1 MPSSSSVTQPEPEAT
16 QGIELPAC
24 ARKPRDPDFEAPASL
39 HAQSKESNPLV
50 LAPPPCPIICPE
62 HERKMR
68 RTSKSC
74 IVPPPR
80 QRQFMGDV
88 VGLKVPDLVTGWKL
102 PRKSSAHRCFL
113 AAGGD
118 VTVEPQPSSLA
129 GANTKCPVRVPAC
142 AGSPTCGPRGENGVL
157 IVSQDDRPAGLVNS
171 RRRYSK
177 ESKPAVNGEDG
188 VLLSEYEED
197 SADAA
202 VRQTVARVRSKNCV
216 LLIVL
221 LVIIIVLAVAG
232 GVGVGFVN
240 KHYTTLTHRMY
251 LESGERIVLNSS
263 VMLLKNYHET
273 LRADARHLL
282 SFVRSSMIGRKPE
295 SIAVVQ
301 STLYLPFFEAWSTW
315 LFSSNVPST
324 HSIYVSMCGE
334 PLANTV
340 DCPFM
345 ALTIVCMPNVLQ
357 AACFYM
363 HSDEVDRSRMIVN
376 RIEVNESGIPRIGA
390 FYKYVPLKVNYA
402 HYQTNNDYGYFLDQD
417 CAASLDG
424 KVHTTLTIRRQI
436 VVGDLVI
443 ICDASGFFERWFQRF
458 EKGLQK
464 KKDSHS
470 VLFVNDGT
478 VLAYDCG
485 APPRHRHVVSPC
497 SMRLVP
503 HKMGDCMAGK
513 ADMIDRIVDTFTVAM
528 QRNKL
533 MKRGGL
539 SKDHVALTE
548 RVGDYI
554 VVYQDFLSFR
564 VGDGEPKTVFIA
576 AYAVPLDT
584 SLGRDG
590 FVQISICVVIIIICM
605 FLLGGVAMVAVNQMM
620 RVVEVISQLSTHAAT
635 YDTKRMRSVLD
646 RQKPGMLARVITSA
660 DIINCEFQHILTNLN
675 AYRPFLPQSLLTKSS
690 YSFSDEPLEP
700 PSLWRSDVALGGSAA
715 DDVVVDEDGVP
726 AKPLPRF
733 HLKNTLEGSVSNPVE
748 NWRLLQRGFHRTKST
763 ILVVSLSNVALD
775 AGESVDAV
783 NLFVQTVLNH
793 AAIANGVVE
802 VIEFQKIVVSF
813 NSHFPVPRHQEKACL
828 CALAIREEFRD
839 RGCSISI
846 GIASGYNY
854 VGTTGTEQ
862 QKARVIMGESVVVA
876 QSLTSLKNYLG
887 CSILATDQVVF
898 EALVTAVA
906 VDVVQLYY
914 EHNHQW
920 VQYGVSEIIGNRYA
934 VLSPDMQLVKSVFKL
949 VRYRQAEEAL
959 EAVRRYVDAAAE
971 RRETPSWPVRRIHA
985 LVERQQLLIRSGYRR
1000 QRLQWQ
1006 ALEGDEIIM
1015 KHLSEENQS
1024 YNSKRQPRLMA
1035 TVSTATVDSLA
1046 TLSTHA
1052 KAAPCEFGFVS
1063 GDVLN
1068 AGSEA
1073 ELARALV
1080 GEQSKL
1086 SMTRRQLAPIP
1097 SSCFSEDALFPV
1109 FTVKSSDGDEEERS
1123 PGSSRLSSQHNRV
1136 TDGNAEASGADSEE
1150 MRPVLLV
1157 EPQTLRSE
1165 ERHDVRIGAL
1175 LPPFTVTTSSPFLP
1189 AHDME
1194 YPCTTAGISSMLSN
1208 SRRHSAL
1215 DRQRHIA
1222 PTPLHDGTCHAST
1235 YATSGA
1241 LGGVSGG
1248 KSSIGASLATTSA
1261 GNLGRTAD
1269 SALKQSSEN
1278 VAGLAKMHCSYKLPQ
1293 RIVSVNGQVFH
1304 RTSQLVG
1311 RGSFGEVYVAIS
1323 ETGSLGAMK
1332 VFPLNDNNAPQLIR
1346 EVETLSQMRHE
1357 NIVGY
1362 DCCAV
1367 QDNFF
1372 FIICEY
1378 LAAGTLGSLIQKL
1391 GVIPERAARKYAC
1404 DMLFGLGYLHQHSWL
1419 HCDIKPENILVT
1431 SDGTCKLAD
1440 FGAASLGRS
1449 LTDAVSV
1456 RGTPRFSA
1464 PEAILG
1470 TWNQQADIYSFGITV
1485 AQMVTGVHPW
1495 HKYTEPDHLFV
1506 AHYAGEIRHSLQTGM
1521 PCAMQP
1527 DLPTNLQDKE
1537 LESAI
1542 HRCCEFDPARRP
1554 TAEELVTLLS

>member
-1 MPSSSSVTQPEPEAT
+1 MPSSSSATEPKPEAT
-16 QGIELPAC
+16 QGIKLPDC
-24 ARKPRDPDFEAPASL
+24 ARQPQQRDSTAADAL
-39 HAQSKESNPLV
+39 HSEFKDRNPLV
-50 LAPPPCPIICPE
+50 LVQPPCPILCSE

-68 RTSKSC
+68 SCFKSC
-74 IVPPPR
+74 VVSPPR
-80 QRQFMGDV
+80 QHQRIGDV
-88 VGLKVPDLVTGWKL
+88 VGFKVPDLLAGWNL
-102 PRKSSAHRCFL
+102 PRCSSAHRCVR
-113 AAGGD
+113 AAGAV
-118 VTVEPQPSSLA
+118 VTVEPQPSSPADTTTRCPA
-129 GANTKCPVRVPAC
+129 GTPAC
-142 AGSPTCGPRGENGVL
+142 ASSPTQGPDGEDGV
-157 IVSQDDRPAGLVNS
+157 IVVSEADQPASLVNL

-177 ESKPAVNGEDG
+177 ESKTAVTGEDG

-197 SADAA
+197 PADAA
-202 VRQTVARVRSKNCV
+202 VRQTLARVRNKNCV

-240 KHYTTLTHRMY
+240 KHYTTLTHRMH
-251 LESGERIVLNSS
+251 LESGERVVLNSS
-263 VMLLKNYHET
+263 IMLLKNYHET
-273 LRADARHLL
+273 LRADARNLL
-282 SFVRSSMIGRKPE
+282 SFVRSSMADRKPE

-301 STLYLPFFEAWSTW
+301 NILYLPFFDAWSTW
-315 LFSSNVPST
+315 LYSSQVPST

-334 PLANTV
+334 PLITTA
-340 DCPFM
+340 DCPVM
-345 ALTIVCMPNVLQ
+345 ALTIVCMPNTVQ
-357 AACFYM
+357 ASCFYM
-363 HSDEVDRSRMIVN
+363 RSDEFNSSQMIVN
-376 RIEVNESGIPRIGA
+376 HIDVDEFGIPRIGS
-390 FYKYVPLKVNYA
+390 FFKYVPLKVRYA
-402 HYQTNNDYGYFLDQD
+402 YNQTNNNYGYFLDSD
-417 CAASLDG
+417 CVTLLDG
-424 KVHTTLTIRRQI
+424 KAHTTLTIRRQSVMDGLLI
-436 VVGDLVI
+436 V
-443 ICDASGFFERWFQRF
+443 CDASSFFERWFQRF
-458 EKGLQK
+458 ERGLQK
-464 KKDSHS
+464 KKDSYS
-470 VLFVNDGT
+470 VLFINDGT
-478 VLAYDCG
+478 ILAYDCSNQLG
-485 APPRHRHVVSPC
+485 GGEAVAPRSGGVAPPTVRECGVV
-497 SMRLVP
+497 
-503 HKMGDCMAGK
+503 GK
-513 ADMIDRIVDTFTVAM
+513 HMIDHMVDTFTVAM
-528 QRNKL
+528 QRHKL
-533 MKRGGL
+533 FWREAFA
-539 SKDHVALTE
+539 SKDVSLTE
-548 RVGDYI
+548 RVSDHI
-554 VVYQDFLSFR
+554 VVYQDFLRFL
-564 VGDGEPKTVFIA
+564 VDEDKPQAIFIA

-620 RVVEVISQLSTHAAT
+620 HVVEVISQLSTHAAT
-635 YDTKRMRSVLD
+635 YDTKRMRRVLD
-646 RQKPGMLARVITSA
+646 RQKPGMLARIITSA

-690 YSFSDEPLEP
+690 YSFSDEPLERP
-700 PSLWRSDVALGGSAA
+700 NLRRHDVALDANAA
-715 DDVVVDEDGVP
+715 DDFAVGENGVP
-726 AKPLPRF
+726 AKTLPRF
-733 HLKNTLEGSVSNPVE
+733 HLKNTLEGSVGNPVE
-748 NWRLLQRGFHRTKST
+748 NLRLLQRGFHRTKST

-775 AGESVDAV
+775 AGDSVDVV

-793 AAIANGVVE
+793 AASANGVVE

-839 RGCSISI
+839 RGCNVSI

-876 QSLTSLKNYLG
+876 QSLTSLKTYLG

-959 EAVRRYVDAAAE
+959 EAVRRYMDGAAE

-985 LVERQQLLIRSGYRR
+985 LVERQQLLIKSGYRR

-1015 KHLSEENQS
+1015 NHLSEENQS
-1024 YNSKRQPRLMA
+1024 YNSKRQPRLMT
-1035 TVSTATVDSLA
+1035 TVSIATVDSFATLA
-1046 TLSTHA
+1046 THGKTI
-1052 KAAPCEFGFVS
+1052 PCEFGYVS
-1063 GDVLN
+1063 SDIFN

-1086 SMTRRQLAPIP
+1086 SMSRRHLAAVS
-1097 SSCFSEDALFPV
+1097 SSCFIEDALFPV
-1109 FTVKSSDGDEEERS
+1109 FTVRSSDGDEEERS
-1123 PGSSRLSSQHNRV
+1123 QGSLRLSSQHERG
-1136 TDGNAEASGADSEE
+1136 TDDNAEAAGADSEE
-1150 MRPVLLV
+1150 MRPVLV
-1157 EPQTLRSE
+1157 VGPQTLPSE

-1175 LPPFTVTTSSPFLP
+1175 LPSTTVTTSPPFLP
-1189 AHDME
+1189 SHGIE
-1194 YPCTTAGISSMLSN
+1194 YPCPTSGISSMLSKG
-1208 SRRHSAL
+1208 RRHPSL

-1222 PTPLHDGTCHAST
+1222 ATPLHGCTFHTGA
-1235 YATSGA
+1235 YVTSGA
-1241 LGGVSGG
+1241 LGGDSGG
-1248 KSSIGASLATTSA
+1248 RPPIAASPATTSA

-1278 VAGLAKMHCSYKLPQ
+1278 VASLAKMHCAYKLPQ

-1311 RGSFGEVYVAIS
+1311 RGSFGEVYLSIS

-1332 VFPLNDNNAPQLIR
+1332 VFPLSDNNAPQLIR

-1449 LTDAVSV
+1449 LMDAVSV

-1495 HKYTEPDHLFV
+1495 HNYTEPDHLFV
-1506 AHYAGEIRHSLQTGM
+1506 AHYAGEIRHSLQTGTL
-1521 PCAMQP
+1521 CAMQP

-1537 LESAI
+1537 LQSAI
-1542 HRCCEFDPARRP
+1542 HRCCEFDPTRRP

>member
-1 MPSSSSVTQPEPEAT
+1 MHSSSSVMQPEPEAT
-16 QGIELPAC
+16 QGMELPTCAC
-24 ARKPRDPDFEAPASL
+24 KPQHPDLEAPASL
-39 HAQSKESNPLV
+39 HAQSKEINPLV
-50 LAPPPCPIICPE
+50 LGPPPCTILCTE
-62 HERKMR
+62 HERKTR
-68 RTSKSC
+68 RSSKSC
-74 IVPPPR
+74 IASSPGQH
-80 QRQFMGDV
+80 QRMGDG
-88 VGLKVPDLVTGWKL
+88 VGFKVLNLVTGWNL
-102 PRKSSAHRCFL
+102 PRRSSTHRCFC
-113 AAGGD
+113 AADGD
-118 VTVEPQPSSLA
+118 VTVEPQPLSLA
-129 GANTKCPVRVPAC
+129 GASTKCPVHTPAS
-142 AGSPTCGPRGENGVL
+142 ASSPTWGPRDENGVL
-157 IVSQDDRPAGLVNS
+157 VVSPDDRPEGLVNS
-171 RRRYSK
+171 RRRYSR
-177 ESKPAVNGEDG
+177 ESKPAVTGEDG

-197 SADAA
+197 PADAA
-202 VRQTVARVRSKNCV
+202 VRQTLARVRSKNCV

-263 VMLLKNYHET
+263 IMLLRNYHET
-273 LRADARHLL
+273 LRADVRNLL
-282 SFVRSSMIGRKPE
+282 SFVRSLMVSRPPE
-295 SIAVVQ
+295 SVAMVQ
-301 STLYLPFFEAWSTW
+301 NTLYLPFFEAWSTW
-315 LFSSNVPST
+315 LFSPSVPST

-334 PLANTV
+334 PPINTV
-340 DCPFM
+340 DCPIM
-345 ALTIVCMPNVLQ
+345 ALAIVCMPNSPQVT
-357 AACFYM
+357 CFYM
-363 HSDEVDRSRMIVN
+363 HSDEVNRSRMTVN
-376 RIEVNESGIPRIGA
+376 RIEVNEFGIPRIGA
-390 FYKYVPLKVNYA
+390 FYKYEPLKVSYLHN
-402 HYQTNNDYGYFLDQD
+402 QTSNDYGYFLDQG
-417 CAASLDG
+417 CSGSLPQ

-436 VVGDLVI
+436 VMGDLLI
-443 ICDASGFFERWFQRF
+443 ICDASSFFERWFQRF
-458 EKGLQK
+458 ERGLQK

-470 VLFVNDGT
+470 VLFASDGA
-478 VLAYDCG
+478 VLAYECG
-485 APPRHRHVVSPC
+485 AAPRSRELVSPC
-497 SMRLVP
+497 NTGLVP
-503 HKMGDCMAGK
+503 DNGRDCRVDKTAM
-513 ADMIDRIVDTFTVAM
+513 MHRIVDTFTEAM

-533 MKRGGL
+533 LKRGRQQK
-539 SKDHVALTE
+539 SHVALT
-548 RVGDYI
+548 RRIDDYI
-554 VVYQDFLSFR
+554 VAYQDFLSFR
-564 VGDGEPKTVFIA
+564 VGDDKLETVFIA
-576 AYAVPLDT
+576 AYAAPLDT

-605 FLLGGVAMVAVNQMM
+605 FLLGVVAMVAVNQMM

-690 YSFSDEPLEP
+690 YSFSDEALER
-700 PSLWRSDVALGGSAA
+700 PSSHRIDVALGGNAA
-715 DDVVVDEDGVP
+715 GDVVVDKDGAP

-733 HLKNTLEGSVSNPVE
+733 HLRNTLEGSVANPVE

-775 AGESVDAV
+775 AGDSVDAV

-828 CALAIREEFRD
+828 CALAIREGFRD
-839 RGCSISI
+839 SGCSISI

-862 QKARVIMGESVVVA
+862 QKARVIMGESLVVA

-959 EAVRRYVDAAAE
+959 EAVRRYMDAAAE
-971 RRETPSWPVRRIHA
+971 RHEAPSWPARRIHA
-985 LVERQQLLIRSGYRR
+985 LVERQQLLIKSGYRR
-1000 QRLQWQ
+1000 KRLQWQ

-1015 KHLSEENQS
+1015 SHLSEENQS

-1035 TVSTATVDSLA
+1035 TVSTATVDSLV

-1052 KAAPCEFGFVS
+1052 KATPCEFGFVS
-1063 GDVLN
+1063 GDMLN
-1068 AGSEA
+1068 AGREA

-1086 SMTRRQLAPIP
+1086 SMSRRQLAPIP
-1097 SSCFSEDALFPV
+1097 SSYFSEDALFPV
-1109 FTVKSSDGDEEERS
+1109 FTVKSSDGDDEERS
-1123 PGSSRLSSQHNRV
+1123 PVSSMLSSQRDCG

-1157 EPQTLRSE
+1157 EPQRLRSE
-1165 ERHDVRIGAL
+1165 GRHDVRVDAL
-1175 LPPFTVTTSSPFLP
+1175 LPPSTVTTSPFRP
-1189 AHDME
+1189 AHGMK
-1194 YPCTTAGISSMLSN
+1194 YPCITPGISSMLSS
-1208 SRRHSAL
+1208 SRHRSAL
-1215 DRQRHIA
+1215 DRQRQIA
-1222 PTPLHDGTCHAST
+1222 PAPLRGDTCHASA
-1235 YATSGA
+1235 YATSSA
-1241 LGGVSGG
+1241 LGGGGGG
-1248 KSSIGASLATTSA
+1248 KPSISASLATTSA

-1269 SALKQSSEN
+1269 SALKQSNEN
-1278 VAGLAKMHCSYKLPQ
+1278 AAGLAKMHCSYKLPQ

-1311 RGSFGEVYVAIS
+1311 RGSFGEVYVAVS

-1346 EVETLSQMRHE
+1346 EVETLSLMRHE

-1404 DMLFGLGYLHQHSWL
+1404 DVLFGLGYLHQHSWL

-1431 SDGTCKLAD
+1431 SDGTCKLTD

-1449 LTDAVSV
+1449 LMDAVSV